1 MTDRDL
7 LWVVYKPIIRGV
19 PSAMNAVCEQTEW
32 ESMELAKPGQ
42 QQHIQSGITS
52 EGEAERLARGTS
64 GDRIQR
70 QSREKTV
77 ALISERPTPVEAEAG
92 E

>member
-1 MTDRDL
+1 MTKRDL
-7 LWVVYKPIIRGV
+7 LWVVYKPIIRGT
-19 PSAMNAVCEQTEW
+19 PSAINAVCDQTEW
-32 ESMELAKPGQ
+32 EAMELAKPGQ
-42 QQHIQSGITS
+42 QQHIKSGITN

-64 GDRIQR
+64 GDRVQR

-77 ALISERPTPVEAEAG
+77 ALIAASTTPVEAELG